1 MSLQD
6 ELLEAIRP
14 NGMDLVRLYRRF
26 ADHGR
31 ERIDYAL
38 QGLAAA
44 GEIYRSNRTAL
55 PRPTPLQYR
64 CSQCHELRA
73 RDRMLETGVCLHCVS
88 DSLITIDQ
96 RPTKVCPRCEREFAR
111 DGIGK
116 RTYCPPCTSSK
127 NAEYH
132 ARGRDRAR
140 AQYQKQAA
148 VARAAGKTRQGVP
161 KWETL
166 SQAKKKTT
174 GCARR
179 AASASRSC

>member
-14 NGMDLVRLYRRF
+14 NGLDLVSLYHRF

-38 QGLAAA
+38 QGLFEA
-44 GEIYRSNRTAL
+44 GEIYRSNNTAL
-55 PRPTPLQYR
+55 PRVTPLQYR
-64 CSQCHELRA
+64 CSQCHALRTL
-73 RDRMLETGVCLHCVS
+73 DRMLETGVCLHCVS

-96 RPTKVCPRCEREFAR
+96 RPTKVCPRCRAEFPR

-116 RTYCPPCTSSK
+116 RTYCPPCTAAK

-161 KWETL
+161 KWEKL
-166 SQAKKKTT
+166 SQAKKTT